1 MLKITPRLCLIAG
14 LVLSPLLLAGHASQS
29 ADDPQQTQNQQLL
42 TNNQQLLTHNQQ
54 LLTQSQK
61 LQTENQQLQTEN
73 QQLQT
78 ENQQLQQKVAAQQ
91 QHIARLQGA
100 IAYTVN
106 SDLLF
111 KPGSWQMTKEG
122 ENVIAGL
129 SKKLSAN
136 QQNKLVVN
144 GYTDGTPIGP
154 ELQRQGITTNQDL
167 SQKRAEAVMQHM
179 ISQGVK
185 KDMIEAKGWGDAN
198 PVAPNDTQEG
208 RAMNRRVEVTVSG

>member
-1 MLKITPRLCLIAG
+1 MLKITPRHCLIAG

-73 QQLQT
+73 QQLQ
-78 ENQQLQQKVAAQQ
+78 QKVAAQQ
-91 QHIARLQGA
+91 EHIARLQGS

-129 SKKLSAN
+129 SKRLAAN

-179 ISQGVK
+179 ISQGVR

-198 PVAPNDTQEG
+198 PIAPNDTQEG
-208 RAMNRRVEVTVSG
+208 RAMNRRVEVTVR

>member
-1 MLKITPRLCLIAG
+1 M
-14 LVLSPLLLAGHASQS
+14 
-29 ADDPQQTQNQQLL
+29 
-42 TNNQQLLTHNQQ
+42 
-54 LLTQSQK
+54 
-61 LQTENQQLQTEN
+61 
-73 QQLQT
+73 
-78 ENQQLQQKVAAQQ
+78 QQLQQKVAAQQ
-91 QHIARLQGA
+91 EHIARLQGS

-129 SKKLSAN
+129 SKKLAAN

>member
-14 LVLSPLLLAGHASQS
+14 LVLLPLLLAGHASQS

-61 LQTENQQLQTEN
+61 LLTQSQK
-73 QQLQT
+73 LQT

-91 QHIARLQGA
+91 QHIARLQGS

-129 SKKLSAN
+129 SKRLAAN

>member
-14 LVLSPLLLAGHASQS
+14 VVLSPLLLAGHASQG

-61 LQTENQQLQTEN
+61 LQTEN

-154 ELQRQGITTNQDL
+154 EL
-167 SQKRAEAVMQHM
+167 
-179 ISQGVK
+179 
-185 KDMIEAKGWGDAN
+185 
-198 PVAPNDTQEG
+198 
-208 RAMNRRVEVTVSG
+208 